1 MVQKEERERLVK
13 VFYELDTNHDGK
25 ISYEELQ
32 AGYSYYFGVT
42 KEKDIKQIFDLID
55 VDRSGEIEY
64 SEFITASVNRFDL
77 LSDKK
82 LKKAFDTYDLD
93 KSGKINPLELK
104 EALGNDSMISGDVW
118 I

>member
-1 MVQKEERERLVK
+1 M
-13 VFYELDTNHDGK
+13 
-25 ISYEELQ
+25 
-32 AGYSYYFGVT
+32 
-42 KEKDIKQIFDLID
+42 ID

-104 EALGNDSMISGDVW
+104 EALGNDSMISEDVW